1 MAKDYDEMDDKE
13 LEEARNSANNTN
25 NIRNAADVAIASGE
39 AHAVAIGTGVK
50 AADKLTGGKATELAG
65 KGMTKLNKHAPFGKG
80 IQNASNK
87 LSESGAS
94 DKIGQVARVKNKY
107 GGASKGPEGSDV
119 VNGQNIDNANKPVTN
134 KPEAEKV
141 GGEQNGSLPSSSGK
155 EKKDDKSTSLES
167 SKKKKDDNNDNDD
180 EENGRKSGG
189 LVGFIFKHAFLS
201 LLILFLPFLLFFVLI
216 IIIVATVSGIFSEY
230 DDALGMSQTLGE
242 ETGGVQYTAQSEEQQ
257 EFYDRIN
264 NVKTSYQAQGKS
276 VDAMKIVAVYHVLK
290 THGADLE
297 YKNVSEWTIRTWANA
312 MFKNN
317 SYDEET
323 FKTNLAKNIFP
334 QYLELTERQYEEL
347 ADEVFD
353 YIKRYN
359 NLIGKDTS
367 SNVCGSLG
375 SCTYDIKGFSYGG
388 TNVSK
393 SMNISNLKVRLMQ
406 CGSPFG
412 NGSYTTP
419 ISDELIDFEKYAAG
433 VAYAEVGDGAPIE
446 QYKTQIVAAR
456 SFALSR
462 PSSMGNSRG
471 LKLEQE
477 NGQWVLQIS
486 SCVADQVHCDID
498 KGCHGT
504 GGSQGGYVVSGD
516 DSSAWYH
523 KPALPEG
530 HDIRKAA
537 EATQGEVLVNS
548 QGYVI
553 NTGYLSTEQNLWRS
567 LADQGLDYKQ
577 ILMKT
582 YGSGG
587 VRSSGASDI
596 KKANCSGSGGT
607 CAASGEWS
615 SWRQTDPQW
624 SSIEMGG
631 SGSNIGQIGC
641 LVTSVAIQMAR
652 SGVETSINPLNPG
665 TFVEFLNNNG
675 GFASGGNFV
684 WASPQ
689 KAAPKFVY
697 SNSISVMGMTQ
708 SQKLNAIKDLVSQQG
723 VYAVA
728 QVKGNTGQHWVAI
741 TGVNGSTV
749 EMVDPASESTD
760 MWSEYNWAN
769 TSLINYYRVE

>member
-1 MAKDYDEMDDKE
+1 MATDTSEMDEKE
-13 LEEARNSANNTN
+13 LEEARNNANNTN
-25 NIRNAADVAIASGE
+25 NVRNAADVAVASGY
-39 AHAVAIGTGVK
+39 APAVAVGTAVK
-50 AADKLTGGKATELAG
+50 AADKVTGGKATEAAG
-65 KGMTKLNKHAPFGKG
+65 KVMTKANKHAPMGKG

-94 DKIGQVARVKNKY
+94 DKIGQVARAKNQY
-107 GGASKGPEGSDV
+107 GGVGNGPNGGPNGADALNKGQNAEVPASKVGNGPAGDANSGG
-119 VNGQNIDNANKPVTN
+119 GQK
-134 KPEAEKV
+134 
-141 GGEQNGSLPSSSGK
+141 GSLPSSSEK
-155 EKKDDKSTSLES
+155 EKTKEKSTSLES
-167 SKKKKDDNNDNDD
+167 SKKKTDDKNDDDN
-180 EENGRKSGG
+180 GGKKSGG
-189 LVGFIFKHAFLS
+189 IVGFLLKHAFIS
-201 LLILFLPFLLFFVLI
+201 MLIIFLPVLLFFILI
-216 IIIVATVSGIFSEY
+216 IIIVATVVGIFSEY

-242 ETGGVQYTAQSEEQQ
+242 ETGGVQYTASSQEQQ
-257 EFYDRIN
+257 EFYDKIN
-264 NVKTSYQAQGKS
+264 NVKSSYQAQGKN

-297 YKNVSEWTIRTWANA
+297 YKNVSEWAIRTWADA

-323 FKTNLAKNIFP
+323 FKNNLANNIFP
-334 QYLELTERQYEEL
+334 QYLELTKRQYEEL

-367 SNVCGSLG
+367 SNVCGTLG
-375 SCTYDIKGFSYGG
+375 SCTYDIKGFSYSG

-393 SMNISNLKVRLMQ
+393 SMTISNLKVRLMQ

-548 QGYVI
+548 QGYII
-553 NTGYLSTEQNLWRS
+553 NTGYLNTEQNMWRS

-587 VRSSGASDI
+587 SRSSGADI
-596 KKANCSGSGGT
+596 KKANCNGSGGT
-607 CAASGEWS
+607 CATSGEWS

-631 SGSNIGQIGC
+631 SGQNIGQIGC
-641 LVTSVAIQMAR
+641 LVTSITIQLAR
-652 SGVETSINPLNPG
+652 SGVEISINPLNPG

-675 GFASGGNFV
+675 GFVSGGNFV

-689 KAAPKFVY
+689 KAAPKFVFT
-697 SNSISVMGMTQ
+697 SSESVSGM
-708 SQKLNAIKDLVSQQG
+708 SRDQKLNRIIRSKKI
-723 VYAVA
+723 YCC
-728 QVKGNTGQHWVAI
+728 
-741 TGVNGSTV
+741 
-749 EMVDPASESTD
+749 
-760 MWSEYNWAN
+760 
-769 TSLINYYRVE
+769 